1 MGRSQIVRHPKRVV
15 EDMGP
20 KLLMSCVVD
29 IEVTGLL
36 MHLNMQVV
44 SLPTCPPGSLQLKP
58 PVMHQLACQVYTE
71 TTCHAP
77 TCLPGICP

>member
-36 MHLNMQVV
+36 MHLNMQVNL
-44 SLPTCPPGSLQLKP
+44 SGTGWSEFQFK
-58 PVMHQLACQVYTE
+58 MDDF
-71 TTCHAP
+71 
-77 TCLPGICP
+77 G